1 MMSDTL
7 SKLQQLKQEEEK
19 AEGKAIVKPFK
30 NFQEEAI
37 LSLAL
42 DQPDFFASISHFLK
56 PEMFTRLEVRWVI
69 AELFNLHEKYKII
82 PTRAILRDHI
92 ESSLTEDDPFEEV
105 LRIVD
110 RKSDYREVPIVKDLL
125 LTWARKKAYGM
136 IYTPEAIE
144 HYKNGEY
151 AQLEKLFNDA
161 NKIAD
166 IGNGGF
172 WFLDNYSI
180 LFEPETIEHRT
191 TGFPRLDKILNNG
204 GPSSK
209 EVVCWLAAT
218 NVGKSIL
225 LCNNAMASLRGPGPS
240 GTNGQDVLLITFEL
254 DVFKTAMRCL
264 ASTVGIPMDQLQ
276 NHQELISRTMNTMK
290 ETYKKRFY
298 IYEWPPDEC
307 SVNHIYSLLQTLK
320 RTEGWKPDVIIID
333 YMDLMMSRQKEYNKD
348 EYSRQKHVA
357 TEIRGLAKN
366 ENVLVFTATQTN
378 RSGMDGDKPIDLNK
392 SAESF
397 GKQFSLDYVISLNQS
412 MDERSQDPAQL
423 RFFVAKNRNGPK
435 HVTITCEIDYKTMV
449 VREAATQ
456 PAMRTEAA
464 NDDKK
469 AFKRRD

>member
-19 AEGKAIVKPFK
+19 AEGKAVVKPFK

-172 WFLDNYSI
+172 WFLDNYAI

-204 GPSSK
+204 GPSAK

-218 NVGKSIL
+218 NVGKCHTLQSKIVESKMSRIYEL
-225 LCNNAMASLRGPGPS
+225 ELED
-240 GTNGQDVLLITFEL
+240 GTIKKIAGFRKV
-254 DVFKTAMRCL
+254 
-264 ASTVGIPMDQLQ
+264 
-276 NHQELISRTMNTMK
+276 RTM
-290 ETYKKRFY
+290 
-298 IYEWPPDEC
+298 
-307 SVNHIYSLLQTLK
+307 
-320 RTEGWKPDVIIID
+320 
-333 YMDLMMSRQKEYNKD
+333 
-348 EYSRQKHVA
+348 
-357 TEIRGLAKN
+357 RGLVRVCDLTN
-366 ENVLVFTATQTN
+366 EDDVEEISFEDN
-378 RSGMDGDKPIDLNK
+378 GD
-392 SAESF
+392 
-397 GKQFSLDYVISLNQS
+397 
-412 MDERSQDPAQL
+412 
-423 RFFVAKNRNGPK
+423 
-435 HVTITCEIDYKTMV
+435 ITL
-449 VREAATQ
+449 
-456 PAMRTEAA
+456 
-464 NDDKK
+464 
-469 AFKRRD
+469 